1 MDDFTASTARPGCR
15 ERLGL
20 PEVGVASAG
29 VGVAS
34 AGVGVAS
41 AAVVKRLGMTA
52 FEVVPGAPAR

>member
-34 AGVGVAS
+34 A
-41 AAVVKRLGMTA
+41 AVVKRLGMTA